1 MGLSRIPWDFALIL
15 FLLGVIVPW
24 RGAVRMKKLL
34 ARPQLRTVDR
44 LILYGSTITFQW
56 LAVALVA
63 WRCHARGVT
72 AHRLG
77 LAFPEPW
84 FTTAVAAG
92 LSLLLFANQL
102 FGLRRM
108 ARLPPARRGFLHQMA
123 EKVMPQN
130 LVEAMAFVALATTVG
145 LCEEFLYRGFVFTVI
160 LDATATSLPIAALGS
175 SLLFGAAHLYQGRR
189 GLASTFLVGLLF
201 AATRIWT
208 ASLAPSVVAHALTDL
223 VAGLAAPR
231 LLSSRRQET
240 GSEAQTVGA
249 FSDPRQKG

>member
-1 MGLSRIPWDFALIL
+1 MGLSKIPWDFALIL

-44 LILYGSTITFQW
+44 LILYGSTIAFQW
-56 LAVALVA
+56 LAVALVG

-72 AHRLG
+72 AQRLG
-77 LAFPEPW
+77 LVFPEPW

-92 LSLLLFANQL
+92 LSLLLLANQL
-102 FGLRRM
+102 LGLRRM

-130 LVEAMAFVALATTVG
+130 LVEALAFVALAATVG

-160 LDATATSLPIAALGS
+160 QDATAASLPIAALGS
-175 SLLFGAAHLYQGRR
+175 SFIFAAAHLYQGRR
-189 GLASTFLVGLLF
+189 GLASTFVVGLLF
-201 AATRIWT
+201 AAARIWT
-208 ASLAPSVVAHALTDL
+208 ASLAPSVVAHALADL

-231 LLSSRRQET
+231 LLSPLGRET
-240 GSEAQTVGA
+240 GSENQPAGA
-249 FSDPRQKG
+249 FFDPAAKR